1 MTESFIDKA
10 KADLMVIGK
19 TASFAT
25 HFTKYKLEIQQKKQ
39 AKERLLK
46 QIGQSVFDL
55 YKEHSTFK
63 GEEVLEACEEDF
75 AAYKQLEDDIAS
87 IEEQIV
93 QAKAN
98 LKGGGAEIVEDAD
111 DEDDAAD
118 EPKSKTKS
126 KSQPK
131 DE

>member
-10 KADLMVIGK
+10 KADLKVIGR
-19 TASFAT
+19 TANFAT

-55 YKEHSTFK
+55 YKDHSTFK

-98 LKGGGAEIVEDAD
+98 LKGGGAEIVDDDDD
-111 DEDDAAD
+111 DEVEE
-118 EPKSKTKS
+118 EPKAKKS
-126 KSQPK
+126 KSKSK
-131 DE
+131 DD

>member
-10 KADLMVIGK
+10 KADLKVIGR
-19 TASFAT
+19 TANFAT

-63 GEEVLEACEEDF
+63 GEEVLEACEDDF
-75 AAYKQLEDDIAS
+75 AAYKQLEDDIAA

-98 LKGGGAEIVEDAD
+98 LKGGGAEIVDDDD
-111 DEDDAAD
+111 DEDDAED
-118 EPKSKTKS
+118 EPKSKKS
-126 KSQPK
+126 KSKSK
-131 DE
+131 DD